1 MRRHHEFFL
10 SCGLPRCLSGK
21 EPVLQ
26 CRRRGFDPWVGLDPL
41 EKGMAIHSHILAWE
55 IPVTEE
61 SSYSPLGRKRVG
73 HDLATKQQQ
82 QHVYLLLINKNILI
96 TVCN

>member
-1 MRRHHEFFL
+1 
-10 SCGLPRCLSGK
+10 
-21 EPVLQ
+21 
-26 CRRRGFDPWVGLDPL
+26 
-41 EKGMAIHSHILAWE
+41 MATHSRILAWE

-61 SSYSPLGRKRVG
+61 PSYRPLGCKRVG